1 MSYNLP
7 LSGLDRDGDV
17 SVTQQLVERFA
28 AAIERGDLAPGA
40 KLPPTR
46 ALAADAGIN
55 HLTAARVYRK
65 LAEDGYVT
73 AAVGRGT
80 FVRALVPAAADEQ
93 GDDWQ
98 SYVLPDRQASYQE
111 EILSDAFRLAH
122 EEGMI
127 SLATGFPSPRFHPT
141 EELAAIAADMF
152 ADEGKAAIAYTDP
165 EGLVELRERIAAGGI
180 ERGFADGPDEIV
192 VTSGG
197 QQAID
202 VAVRAIVERDDVVVV
217 ESPTFVG
224 TMVALRSTG
233 ARVIGVPVDEHGF
246 DVDALEH
253 VLKRHEVKLCALQP
267 ACQNPTGTDLSD
279 ERRRRLT
286 ELARERNF
294 FVLED
299 GVYADLRYEGDA
311 LPALRRD
318 LGELVRR
325 MEARGGETGGEGD
338 HALLA
343 GHPEGVGENLL
354 LIGGRAVWEH
364 IGLPVVA
371 LLVCGG
377 RHEGSHERP
386 PPDRGGHIALL
397 CELAV
402 DARGG
407 QMVDA
412 RIHGQGPGRWQLL
425 AGSERALLDRRGEAV
440 RELLGQRDVAVAI
453 EAGQS
458 RLVRHCIAHKQAHTS
473 VTRPVAATCTR
484 RGGPYGRCRSDNRR
498 HEQLARHRAGRR

>member
-1 MSYNLP
+1 MPKTMSYKLP

-17 SVTQQLVERFA
+17 SITEQLVARFS

-141 EELAAIAADMF
+141 EELAAIAAEMF
-152 ADEGKAAIAYTDP
+152 AEEGKSAIAYTDP
-165 EGLVELRERIAAGGI
+165 EGLLELRERIAEGGV
-180 ERGFADGPDEIV
+180 ERGFADDPDEIV

-202 VAVRAIVERDDVVVV
+202 VAVRAIVEPDDVVVV

-246 DVDALEH
+246 DVEALEH

-267 ACQNPTGTDLSD
+267 ACQNPTGTDLSH

-318 LGELVRR
+318 APGHVVHVNSLSKVVGGGLRIGWIA
-325 MEARGGETGGEGD
+325 ARGPVLERMTMLKQGTDFHTSTPIQHIAARYLATDAYRRNIAESLPYYRERRD
-338 HALLA
+338 VLADAIDRHLA
-343 GHPEGVGENLL
+343 GEV
-354 LIGGRAVWEH
+354 RADV
-364 IGLPVVA
+364 P
-371 LLVCGG
+371 
-377 RHEGSHERP
+377 
-386 PPDRGGHIALL
+386 RGGHHVWVTLNRPV
-397 CELAV
+397 E
-402 DARGG
+402 
-407 QMVDA
+407 
-412 RIHGQGPGRWQLL
+412 
-425 AGSERALLDRRGEAV
+425 ERVLYSEAV
-440 RELLGQRDVAVAI
+440 RHGVSFTPGGAVTVERPQRTSFRLSFSLLEPEDLEEGVRRLARALREVRRRDRTAVA
-453 EAGQS
+453 APFS
-458 RLVRHCIAHKQAHTS
+458 
-473 VTRPVAATCTR
+473 
-484 RGGPYGRCRSDNRR
+484 
-498 HEQLARHRAGRR
+498 